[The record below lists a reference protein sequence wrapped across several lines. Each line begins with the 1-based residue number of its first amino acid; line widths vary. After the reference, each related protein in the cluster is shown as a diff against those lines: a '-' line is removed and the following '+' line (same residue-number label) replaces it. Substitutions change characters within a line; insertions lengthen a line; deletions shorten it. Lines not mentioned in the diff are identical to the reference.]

1 MIQVKTQ
8 VVLIENED
16 KKEHKVIKTVRFLGL
31 LIFKKESPLGMLKGA
46 YCTAYPKDRNLV
58 TII

>member
-16 KKEHKVIKTVRFLGL
+16 KKEHKVIKTVRFLGF
-31 LIFKKESPLGMLKGA
+31 LIFKKESPLGM
-46 YCTAYPKDRNLV
+46 
-58 TII
+58 

>member
-16 KKEHKVIKTVRFLGL
+16 KKEHKVIKTIRFLGL
-31 LIFKKESPLGMLKGA
+31 LIFKKESPLGM
-46 YCTAYPKDRNLV
+46 
-58 TII
+58 

>member
-31 LIFKKESPLGMLKGA
+31 LIFKKESPLGMEKGA
-46 YCTAYPKDRNLV
+46 YSTAYPKDRNLV